1 MSIVIIG
8 AGHAGLTL
16 AREIRANSKTTEI
29 TIISRDVIRGYYK
42 PNLSKALS
50 MNKTPDQL
58 IMKSAETI
66 AQDLNA
72 KLLSNVT
79 VVDIDSERKE
89 VRGLFNDN
97 GNDSE
102 ESRIMTIPY
111 HSLVLATGASPIQ
124 LPIERDS
131 RTELLSIN
139 NLEDYEVFRRG
150 VEQKKKVLIIGA
162 GFVGCELASDLISN
176 GYDVDMVDLCEWPLQ
191 RSMPEVMGTEIKKAM
206 TEQGVKWHLGKTLT
220 SVTTN
225 QHKVKVA
232 CLSDGTE
239 IQTDAIVSAV
249 GLVPNT
255 RLASEAGVIV
265 QRGIEVDGLSQTN
278 QADIY
283 ALGDCVEYKGV
294 TLPFIM
300 PATYAA
306 KALAKTL
313 TGTETTLAL
322 PVLPVAVKISACST
336 VVCPSLDK
344 KGIWEVQ
351 GAGMNLEAH
360 FINEEGFMSGFALTG
375 QCITRKNQLV
385 AECLPVFY

>member
-16 AREIRANSKTTEI
+16 AREIRANCKITPI
-29 TIISRDVIRGYYK
+29 TIISRDAIRGYYK

-50 MNKTPDQL
+50 MEKTPDQL
-58 IMKSAETI
+58 VMKSAETI

-79 VVDIDSERKE
+79 VIDIDTEHKE
-89 VRGLFNDN
+89 LKGLFNN
-97 GNDSE
+97 TE
-102 ESRIMTIPY
+102 ESSVMTIPY
-111 HSLVLATGASPIQ
+111 HSLVLATGASPIR
-124 LPIERDS
+124 LPIERES
-131 RTELLSIN
+131 STELLSIN
-139 NLEDYEVFRRG
+139 NLEDYEVFRERIQ
-150 VEQKKKVLIIGA
+150 QKKKVLIIGA

-176 GYDVDMVDLCEWPLQ
+176 DYDVDIVDLCEWPLQ
-191 RSMPEVMGTEIKKAM
+191 RSMPEVMGTEIRKAM
-206 TEQGVKWHLGKTLT
+206 TEQGVKWHLGKTLA
-220 SVTTN
+220 SVTTEQDN
-225 QHKVKVA
+225 GKIAH
-232 CLSDGTE
+232 LSDGTK

-255 RLASEAGVIV
+255 HLARSAGVMV
-265 QRGIEVDGLSQTN
+265 QRGIEVDGLSQTSEP
-278 QADIY
+278 DIY

-300 PATYAA
+300 PATHAA

-313 TGTETTLAL
+313 TSTETALTLSA
-322 PVLPVAVKISACST
+322 LPVAVKISACPT
-336 VVCPSLDK
+336 LVCPSLDK
-344 KGIWEVQ
+344 KGIWQVQ

-360 FINEEGFMSGFALTG
+360 FINGEGLMSGFALTG

-385 AECLPVFY
+385 TECLPAFY